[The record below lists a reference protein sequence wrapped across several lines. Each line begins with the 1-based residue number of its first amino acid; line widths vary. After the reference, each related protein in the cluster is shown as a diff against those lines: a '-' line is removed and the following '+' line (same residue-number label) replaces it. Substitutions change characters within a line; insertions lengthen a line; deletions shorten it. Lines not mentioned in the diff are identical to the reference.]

1 MLDAPS
7 YTTRRRLRLTLL
19 PVLLAA
25 SATLALA
32 CSSSN
37 NNSNNNKPATSAA
50 AASVAATK
58 APTTAGG
65 SPTATKAATT
75 TGGSPSASGSPSA
88 ALPALP
94 AGGTDDPKS
103 LVMAFVPSRDVNQ
116 IQLSADKI
124 AAYLT
129 KALNRPVKSVT
140 LTSYAAV
147 AQALTAKTADLAW
160 VGPLDYLIGHEQNG
174 AYPVTCSVRNG
185 QRGYKAFIIVK
196 SDSGINTVADL
207 KGKSFAFGDPTS
219 TSSSLV
225 PRGAMMN
232 AGINPDKDIKS
243 VNISNQSAVATA
255 VYNGQVDGGAI
266 YDDARTNQEVI
277 SKYAD
282 ILTKTKII
290 YTSDLIPC
298 DPQIVRKDLSQSLVT
313 QIRTA
318 LLTYAKDTEGKA
330 VLKDLFTIDDLSPAT
345 DGDYD
350 GLRNLVKQVQP
361 SLLKG
366 YPSPTVVPASPTPAR

>member
-1 MLDAPS
+1 MSDAPPK
-7 YTTRRRLRLTLL
+7 TLGRRLRLALVPL
-19 PVLLAA
+19 GLAA
-25 SATLALA
+25 VATLALA
-32 CSSSN
+32 CSS
-37 NNSNNNKPATSAA
+37 NNNKSNNSKPAGSAP
-50 AASVAATK
+50 ASAAATK
-58 APTTAGG
+58 AASTAAG
-65 SPTATKAATT
+65 SPAA
-75 TGGSPSASGSPSA
+75 GGSPSA
-88 ALPALP
+88 ALPPLP
-94 AGGTDDPKS
+94 SGGTDDPKS
-103 LVMAFVPSRDVNQ
+103 LTMAFVPSRDISQ

-174 AYPVTCSVRNG
+174 AYPITCSVRNG
-185 QRGYKAFIIVK
+185 ARGYKAFIIVK

-225 PRGAMMN
+225 PRGAMMA

-255 VYNGQVDGGAI
+255 VYEGKVDGGAI
-266 YDDARTNQEVI
+266 YDDARKNTEVI
-277 SKYAD
+277 SQYPD

-298 DPQIVRKDLSQSLVT
+298 DPQIVRKDLSPTLVG
-313 QIRTA
+313 QIRDA
-318 LLTYAKDTEGKA
+318 LLAYAKDPEGKA
-330 VLKDLFTIDDLSPAT
+330 VLKDLFTIDDLSPAS
-345 DGDYD
+345 DADYN
-350 GLRNLVKQVQP
+350 GLRTLVQQVQP

-366 YPSPTVVPASPTPAR
+366 YPSVTATQPPAAKSPTP

>member
-7 YTTRRRLRLTLL
+7 QTTRRRLRLTLL

-37 NNSNNNKPATSAA
+37 NTSNNNKAATSAA
-50 AASVAATK
+50 SASAAATV
-58 APTTAGG
+58 ASGSPAATRAATSAGG
-65 SPTATKAATT
+65 SPAAA
-75 TGGSPSASGSPSA
+75 GSPS

-94 AGGTDDPKS
+94 SGGTDDPKS

-174 AYPVTCSVRNG
+174 AYPITCSVRNG

-225 PRGAMMN
+225 PRGAMTS

-277 SKYAD
+277 SKYPD

-290 YTSDLIPC
+290 YTSELIPC
-298 DPQIVRKDLSQSLVT
+298 DPQIVRKDLKQDLVA
-313 QIRTA
+313 QIRQA

-345 DGDYD
+345 DADYD

-366 YPSPTVVPASPTPAR
+366 YPSPTVVPASPTPAH